1 MPNPRLRVEER
12 SIDMITA
19 NVLRNK
25 ERQLMQSSHQ
35 ADYYKDGL
43 GSQAPLN
50 SDDLLEK
57 KAKFEQTGE
66 INENMVSIYQL
77 LYHINIK

>member
-1 MPNPRLRVEER
+1 
-12 SIDMITA
+12 
-19 NVLRNK
+19 
-25 ERQLMQSSHQ
+25 MQSSHQ

-66 INENMVSIYQL
+66 INENMVSIQKTRSFD
-77 LYHINIK
+77 HFCITVK